1 MAKKKKTKPTSFLML
16 PYAEQLMRVRI
27 LHTGQLTTEEI
38 AKKLSIEQK
47 FVAAM
52 LQELH
57 LKPNKEQTIEDDGY
71 HVRVKI

>member
-1 MAKKKKTKPTSFLML
+1 MAKKKKTKPTSFLTL

-52 LQELH
+52 LRELH
-57 LKPNKEQTIEDDGY
+57 LKPNKERIVEDDGY
-71 HVRVKI
+71 HIRVTI

>member
-1 MAKKKKTKPTSFLML
+1 MAKKKTKSTSFFDL
-16 PYAEQLMRVRI
+16 PHTEQLMCVRI

-52 LQELH
+52 LEELH
-57 LKPNKEQTIEDDGY
+57 LKPNQGRAVEDDGY
-71 HVRVKI
+71 HVRVTI